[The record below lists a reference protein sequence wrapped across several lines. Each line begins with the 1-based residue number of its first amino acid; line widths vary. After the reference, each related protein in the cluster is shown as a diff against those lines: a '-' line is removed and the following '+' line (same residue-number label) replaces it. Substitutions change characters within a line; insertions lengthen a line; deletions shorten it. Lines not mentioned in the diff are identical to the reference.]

1 MRVAVSAVAARK
13 AGGSTLIL
21 EKLIAFLPEA
31 APEHHFRF
39 FVSPGFVELLARR
52 NRQDAARLGGQALLE
67 VADNVE
73 LVSVPI
79 GSQLSRL
86 AWDQFQLPRRI
97 RHYRADISVNALGF
111 GPLFPGK
118 PQVTV
123 LQDSTYF
130 CDMRSYQRLLRER
143 MRTAAMARLLV
154 GIMKRSARV
163 VVPSRA
169 LADAIVDAEPA
180 LRERI
185 TVLRDP
191 FEADF
196 ADPHARSSRYADA
209 EPRSPLRILYLSH
222 LEPHKAHSILPDV
235 ASRLRERVG
244 GEFVFVVAI
253 DRRDN
258 PRLYDDFLAK
268 VSRSRTSDHFEIH
281 DRLGE
286 QEVSKVL
293 DEADVFFFPSLCESF
308 GYPMLEAGAAGLP
321 VVAAD
326 TPINREMLGASAL
339 YFEPLHV
346 DKAVEALGRLVV
358 DPRLRGQ
365 CAAGIQDYQRSL
377 FPSWREYASKF
388 VHLIEG
394 AVREGNT

>member
-1 MRVAVSAVAARK
+1 MRVAVGAVAARK

-21 EKLIAFLPEA
+21 EKLIDSLPEV

-39 FVSPGFVELLARR
+39 FVSPSFLELLARR
-52 NRQDAARLGGQALLE
+52 NRLVAAGRGGEALLE
-67 VADNVE
+67 AADNVE
-73 LVSVPI
+73 LVPVYI
-79 GSQLSRL
+79 GSDFSRL
-86 AWDQFQLPRRI
+86 AWDQLRLPRMIGR
-97 RHYRADISVNALGF
+97 YGADVSVNALGF
-111 GPLFPGK
+111 GPLFPGT

-130 CDMRSYQRLLRER
+130 CAMRGYQRLLPER

-154 GIMKRSARV
+154 GVMRRSAKV

-169 LADAIVDAEPA
+169 LADAIVDAEPV
-180 LRERI
+180 LQERV

-196 ADPHARSSRYADA
+196 ADPRTRVSRPSDA
-209 EPRSPLRILYLSH
+209 GSGSRLRILYLSH

-235 ASRLRERVG
+235 ASRLREKVG
-244 GEFVFVVAI
+244 DEFVFVVAI
-253 DRRDN
+253 DRSDN
-258 PRLYDDFLAK
+258 PRLHHAFMEK
-268 VSRSRTSDHFEIH
+268 VRGSRTSDLFEIH
-281 DRLGE
+281 PRLGDR
-286 QEVSKVL
+286 EVSRVL
-293 DEADVFFFPSLCESF
+293 AEADVFFFPSLCESF

-326 TPINREMLGASAL
+326 TPINREMLGDSAL

-346 DKAVEALGRLVV
+346 DKAVEALGRLVT
-358 DPRLRGQ
+358 DPPLRAA

-377 FPSWREYASKF
+377 FPGWSEYAREF
-388 VHLIEG
+388 VKLIEG
-394 AVREGNT
+394 AVRDGDI